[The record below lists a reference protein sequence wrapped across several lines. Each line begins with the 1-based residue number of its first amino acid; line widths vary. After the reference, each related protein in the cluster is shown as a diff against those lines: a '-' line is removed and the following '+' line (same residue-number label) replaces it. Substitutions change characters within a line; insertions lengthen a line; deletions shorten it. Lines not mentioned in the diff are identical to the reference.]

1 MHILLL
7 KYKERQTS
15 CLIKAII
22 KVPKVSIS
30 NYFMKEFFIMWLI
43 V

>member
-22 KVPKVSIS
+22 KVPKVSIGEQCPLCLCL
-30 NYFMKEFFIMWLI
+30 FR
-43 V
+43 